1 MDSDSELAL
10 HEAAVAVAREQAGFD
25 ADGEGVGAA
34 AFTDEGGIL
43 TGVWIDAMVDSA
55 CLCAETGPIS
65 EAHRRG
71 RKLTASICV
80 RWTRSTGATVL
91 AACGVCQERLAI
103 FGSDLLIGVAD
114 SAPCGF
120 RFASLGALR
129 PFPWWESVG
138 DESATAL
145 SDPPATTR

>member
-1 MDSDSELAL
+1 MNSDGELAL
-10 HEAAVAVAREQAGFD
+10 HQAAAAVAREQAQSDAD

-34 AFTDEGGIL
+34 ALTDDGEIL

-80 RWTRSTGATVL
+80 RWTQSAGPTVL

-103 FGSDLLIGVAD
+103 FGSGLLIGVAD
-114 SAPCGF
+114 SAERGF
-120 RFASLGALR
+120 RFESLAALR
-129 PFPWWESVG
+129 PSPWWESIG
-138 DESATAL
+138 DDSSSA
-145 SDPPATTR
+145 

>member
-1 MDSDSELAL
+1 MDSDGEPAL
-10 HEAAVAVAREQAGFD
+10 HDAAIAVAKEQAQHD

-34 AFTDEGGIL
+34 ALTDEGEIL

-80 RWTRSTGATVL
+80 RWTRSLAATVL

-114 SAPCGF
+114 SAERGF
-120 RFASLGALR
+120 RFESLAALR
-129 PFPWWESVG
+129 PSPWWESIDIDSG
-138 DESATAL
+138 SA
-145 SDPPATTR
+145 

>member
-1 MDSDSELAL
+1 MNSDAELAL
-10 HEAAVAVAREQAGFD
+10 YQAAVVVAKEQAQRQADDD
-25 ADGEGVGAA
+25 AEGVGVGAA
-34 AFTDEGGIL
+34 ALTDDGEIL

-80 RWTRSTGATVL
+80 RWSQSNGSTVL

-114 SAPCGF
+114 TAERGF
-120 RFASLGALR
+120 RFEPLAALR
-129 PFPWWESVG
+129 PSPWWESRG
-138 DESATAL
+138 DDSSSA
-145 SDPPATTR
+145 